1 MSNEIIVDHK
11 VLQNYI
17 AALFQHNGMTE
28 EDAAFTARSL
38 VDTNLWG
45 VDSHGVLRAPI
56 YLQRLK
62 NGAVNPR
69 PDVKIVKSAI
79 TMEVIDG
86 DNGSGQVVGRDA
98 MQRAIM
104 LAQQY
109 NIGMVMV
116 SMSNHYGAAA
126 IYARMAAEQGMLG
139 LSMTN
144 VVRNVAAPG
153 GSKPVI
159 GNNPFAVAIPTFG
172 EFPFVLD
179 LSLSAVAGGKLLL
192 ASQKGEKIPLDW
204 ATDTEGR
211 PTDDPNKGFKGFL
224 LPMGGHKGLG
234 LAYVVEILSGV
245 LSGGVFLEAMKG
257 MYKYPD
263 DPSLTSHM
271 MAAVNIKAIMDEEE
285 IKDKL
290 GQFVQQVKSSPMWD
304 SNREMMIP
312 GEIEYRSMVHRK
324 AHGIPLPVSLYEE
337 LVSLG
342 EELGVETR
350 LLQKI

>member
-1 MSNEIIVDHK
+1 MSNEVIVDHK
-11 VLQNYI
+11 ELQEYV
-17 AALFQHNGMTE
+17 AALFQHSGLTG
-28 EDAAFTARSL
+28 EDAAFTAKSL

-62 NGAVNPR
+62 NGAIKAR
-69 PDVKIVKSAI
+69 PEIKIVKSAI
-79 TMEVIDG
+79 TMEVMDG
-86 DNGSGQVVGRDA
+86 DNGSGQIVGRDA
-98 MQRAIM
+98 MKRAIA
-104 LAQQY
+104 LAEQY

-116 SMSNHYGAAA
+116 SKSNHFGAAA
-126 IYARMAAEQGMLG
+126 IYTRLAVEQGMLG

-159 GNNPFAVAIPTFG
+159 GNNPFSIAIPTFG
-172 EFPFVLD
+172 ELPFVLD

-192 ASQKGEKIPLDW
+192 ASQKGEKIPFGW

-211 PTDDPNKGFKGFL
+211 PTDDPEKAFKGFL
-224 LPMGGHKGLG
+224 LPMGGFKGLG

-245 LSGGVFLEAMKG
+245 LSGGVFLDAMKG

-271 MAAVNIKAIMDEEE
+271 MAAVNIKAIMDE
-285 IKDKL
+285 DKIREKM
-290 GQFVQQVKSSPMWD
+290 GQFVQQVKSSPMWEK
-304 SNREMMIP
+304 NQEMLIP
-312 GEIEYRSMVHRK
+312 GEIEYRSMKHRK
-324 AHGIPLPVSLYEE
+324 EHGIPLPESLYEE
-337 LVSLG
+337 LVALG
-342 EELGVETR
+342 NDLGVENI
-350 LLQKI
+350 LVKK